1 MILYYITGIVLIPG
15 IFLAIYAQSKVTS
28 AYSTYSKVH
37 SQSRITAY
45 EMVRAALNR
54 AGLFDIQ
61 IQKTSGT
68 LTDHYDH
75 KNKAIRL
82 SNGVFDSSSVA
93 ALGVAAHEVGHALQY
108 ADNYTPIKLRNSL
121 VPIVNFT
128 SRLMWP
134 LLIIGIIFGL
144 AVPGTMI
151 GNIIIIAGLIF
162 YGSSILISLVT
173 LPTEFN
179 ASKRAAALLTTSGIL
194 TVEETEQAKKV
205 LNAAAWTY
213 IASLVIAL
221 LSMLRFLAIIFL
233 ARGRRR

>member
-1 MILYYITGIVLIPG
+1 MILYYITGIVLLPG
-15 IFLAIYAQSKVTS
+15 ILLAIYAQSKVTS
-28 AYSTYSKVH
+28 AYSTYSRVY

-45 EMVRAALNR
+45 EMVRGALNR

-61 IQKTSGT
+61 VQKTPGT

-82 SNGVFDSSSVA
+82 SSGVFDSSSVA

-108 ADNYTPIKLRNSL
+108 ADNYMPIRLRNSL
-121 VPIVNFT
+121 VPIVNFA

-144 AVPGTMI
+144 AVPGTFI
-151 GNIIIIAGLIF
+151 GDIIIYAGLIF
-162 YGSSILISLVT
+162 YGSSILFSLAT

-194 TVEETEQAKKV
+194 TAQETEQAKKV

-213 IASLVIAL
+213 VASLVVAI